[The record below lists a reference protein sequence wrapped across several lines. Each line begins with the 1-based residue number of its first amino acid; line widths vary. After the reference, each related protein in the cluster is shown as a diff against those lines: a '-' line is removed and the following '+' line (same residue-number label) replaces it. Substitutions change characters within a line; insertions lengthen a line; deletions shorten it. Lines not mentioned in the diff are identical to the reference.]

1 MSLRDAAQAALDAW
15 NNDKGLY
22 FAMVEL
28 RNALEAL
35 AEPQGEPDT
44 AGLLHDRCHV
54 DTGATRAAKS
64 MKLHEP
70 VARVTGYYG
79 GRCVIEPLDGKSV
92 FPTGMAVYTRGMREL
107 SDEEII
113 RLWERPGTGLVERIR
128 AIIAAARE
136 KA

>member
-1 MSLRDAAQAALDAW
+1 
-15 NNDKGLY
+15 
-22 FAMVEL
+22 
-28 RNALEAL
+28 
-35 AEPQGEPDT
+35 
-44 AGLLHDRCHV
+44 
-54 DTGATRAAKS
+54 